1 MKEID
6 FLPDWY
12 KQGLVQQQKH
22 REFYFALGL
31 ILCVMGMWSIFA
43 NGRVAVVKAKNASL
57 EKTKILQ
64 EASEAEYFAAD
75 AEYQKLKLEDETLK
89 SVESQMA
96 VSDVLAELTNLV
108 GTKTVLRKIEIKGE
122 PIDNPNKQTSIR
134 SAAAGSAEQTL
145 PFKETKKFKII
156 IIGLASGAEEVAE
169 IINRLEESEYF
180 FQIVPGYSKNVKAG
194 EYQACEFEISCYLAN
209 YKQN

>member
-1 MKEID
+1 MKEIN

-12 KQGLVQQQKH
+12 KQGRVQQQKH

-31 ILCVMGMWSIFA
+31 ILCVMGVWSIFA
-43 NGRVAVVKAKNASL
+43 NGRVAIVKAKNTSL
-57 EKTKILQ
+57 ERTKMSQ
-64 EASEAEYFAAD
+64 AASEAEYFAAD
-75 AEYQKLKLEDETLK
+75 SEYQRLKSEDETLK
-89 SVESQMA
+89 SVESKIA

-108 GTKTVLRKIEIKGE
+108 GPKTVLRKIEIKGE
-122 PIDNPNKQTSIR
+122 PIDNQNKQTGVR
-134 SAAAGSAEQTL
+134 NAHAGSAEQAL

-156 IIGLASGAEEVAE
+156 INGLATEAAEVAE
-169 IINRLEESEYF
+169 IISRLEGSEYF
-180 FQIVPGYSKNVKAG
+180 FQIVPGFSKNVKAG